1 MPLSS
6 VLKDSTPPSGLH
18 GSWRTDAWTD
28 RHTQIINEILK
39 RKMRV
44 DILLMVYGAPGLWS
58 LWGVV
63 CGLCISYFA
72 EIKYCEQKQLQ
83 RCRGLQCQG
92 RHGMVAGAE
101 SWQNRSLSIQEAEC
115 VNSQS
120 GEAVSCLSPPCS
132 DTLPPARVHV
142 LKKMFHNLPRQ
153 CHQLLGTKCSIHGG
167 WEGCIA
173 NSDHHRWRGGWFR
186 NQTLLDT
193 RGPTVLI
200 WELKLSFKATVMVPA
215 FKTGTW
221 WVKPQGISSQGHPW
235 LQSDCESSPGG
246 QSPSLEKNK
255 QLWPW

>member
-1 MPLSS
+1 
-6 VLKDSTPPSGLH
+6 
-18 GSWRTDAWTD
+18 
-28 RHTQIINEILK
+28 
-39 RKMRV
+39 
-44 DILLMVYGAPGLWS
+44 MVYGAPGLWS

-167 WEGCIA
+167 GEGCIA

-246 QSPSLEKNK
+246 QSPSLEKSK